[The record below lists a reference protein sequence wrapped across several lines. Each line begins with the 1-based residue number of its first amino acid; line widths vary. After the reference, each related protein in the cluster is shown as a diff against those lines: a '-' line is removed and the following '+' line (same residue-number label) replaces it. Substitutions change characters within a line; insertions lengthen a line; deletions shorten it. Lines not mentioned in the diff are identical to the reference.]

1 MLLKAL
7 KLKIKYDKIF
17 VDLNDDQYC
26 IDLAK
31 KYARLKKNIEKG
43 GVIIQ
48 VGSHDKK
55 PHQVE
60 KWCNVLEKNFGNVK
74 LSGAYVPSFDCKW
87 NFASSVMR

>member
-1 MLLKAL
+1 MRGLKRIL
-7 KLKIKYDKIF
+7 K
-17 VDLNDDQYC
+17 
-26 IDLAK
+26 
-31 KYARLKKNIEKG
+31 KG
-43 GVIIQ
+43 GVITAQ